1 MAPPPKDS
9 APAESHPGSAGGKV
23 SRTPSTRNSVDNAKV
38 NMVYWRSIIQLNVA
52 QSVLAIP
59 DIVSRAH
66 AVSHSFSSR
75 SSSSQS
81 SSGHVSQAPRPNI
94 RSGSLSPTHRRPS
107 QTQDA
112 TGTSGSSGS
121 SSYQQNPP
129 FSLPVKSPEQIIRSS
144 TKIMGDGDN
153 RKSCETADMID
164 WADPRA
170 EVMKR
175 LWSDPIIKRLMEVER
190 TRSEELRI
198 SADVLHSRI
207 KTVDVSEHRFSD
219 LQDCA
224 QTIQSRAVTESGC
237 TPSPLRLFVNAAL
250 LIERLLNLADVMQ
263 TSVFRG
269 RRERSEDGIEDELD
283 KFLIGLIQ
291 SAYNTKKVAREIAL
305 TAVLSTL
312 DAVYER
318 HV

>member
-1 MAPPPKDS
+1 MAPPPNETQHQQ
-9 APAESHPGSAGGKV
+9 ESRIQAQQEAKCTTCYSL
-23 SRTPSTRNSVDNAKV
+23 SPSSTLTLALPQAKV

-52 QSVLAIP
+52 QSILAIP

-94 RSGSLSPTHRRPS
+94 RSGSLSPTHHRPS

-112 TGTSGSSGS
+112 TGTTGSSGS

-144 TKIMGDGDN
+144 TKLDERLKQDN
-153 RKSCETADMID
+153 GR
-164 WADPRA
+164 WGQ
-170 EVMKR
+170 
-175 LWSDPIIKRLMEVER
+175 
-190 TRSEELRI
+190 SEELRNSRYDRLGRPASDHQEIDGGRKNEIRRVVVLLSTYLNTI
-198 SADVLHSRI
+198 S
-207 KTVDVSEHRFSD
+207 
-219 LQDCA
+219 
-224 QTIQSRAVTESGC
+224 QTYKIALKPYRAGTVTESGC

-269 RRERSEDGIEDELD
+269 EKRT
-283 KFLIGLIQ
+283 F
-291 SAYNTKKVAREIAL
+291 
-305 TAVLSTL
+305 
-312 DAVYER
+312 
-318 HV
+318 